1 MKEKGVIL
9 LENGCTIRAIGS
21 KENYDNGLS
30 VESIRNNI
38 FKLEVNNMYYYVVT
52 SREQFDIATKSI
64 SLTQI
69 VTTFL
74 TNMSNLLNNFDF
86 TYGGN
91 FNGNFRNDL
100 SSWDVE
106 NVTDM
111 SYMFANSTFNSNL
124 SKWDISSIN
133 NKDKFNNMFLNA
145 NNFEYIK
152 LTNESGNRI
161 QLPKKYIELLDIKTV
176 TINRIIYYISL
187 NNEQTQQLLKEGI
200 NAEYIITFYKSY
212 KIIIHLI

>member
-21 KENYDNGLS
+21 KENHDNGLS
-30 VESIRNNI
+30 IENIRNNI